1 MEMNFLEEL
10 LQEVEQKEVERDE
23 AYFDLLLL
31 QIKQINNQIS
41 YNFSQA
47 EKECSMINSFV
58 LHKNAQLQERIKWL
72 ELKLQS
78 FILDKKEK
86 TITLPNGTLK
96 MHKKPDRVEIGDL
109 ELFLKKA
116 KPEMLTIIPE
126 QVKPDLNKI
135 KNYIKS
141 KPVPPGIKVIEGK
154 EEFSYKLR
162 EESEEENTNGRT
174 KEAGIRTEQAS
185 KLRVVV

>member
-1 MEMNFLEEL
+1 MEVNFLDEL
-10 LQEVEQKEVERDE
+10 LQEAELKEDEQTE

-31 QIKQINNQIS
+31 QIKQLTKQIE
-41 YNFSQA
+41 YNFSQS

-58 LHKNAQLQERIKWL
+58 LHKNAQLQEKIRWSEMKL
-72 ELKLQS
+72 EA
-78 FILDKKEK
+78 FIREKKEK
-86 TITLPNGTLK
+86 TIALPNGTLK
-96 MHKKPDRVEIGDL
+96 MYKKPDKLEIENL
-109 ELFLKKA
+109 ELFLKRA

-141 KPVPPGIKVIEGK
+141 KPVPAGVKVIEGK

-162 EESEEENTNGRT
+162 EESEEENGRT
-174 KEAGIRTEQAS
+174 KETGVRTEQDRT
-185 KLRVVV
+185 LRAVI